1 MKYKPGESGNLAGR
15 PPGVGR
21 VAKYRKLLQ
30 SQADALI
37 QTAINQALAGES
49 AALKLCIDR
58 LLPPYRPE
66 AVSVE
71 FAMPEVG
78 GLVKMGEA
86 VLSAIGNGILSPE
99 QGATVLQALAGQ
111 ARLIEVEELER
122 RVAVLEGE
130 NEQS

>member
-1 MKYKPGESGNLAGR
+1 MKYNPGESGNPAGR

-30 SQADALI
+30 AQADTLI
-37 QTAINQALAGES
+37 KTVIDQALAGES
-49 AALKLCIDR
+49 VALKLCIDR

-66 AVSVE
+66 AVPIE

-78 GLVKMGEA
+78 GLVSMGEA

-99 QGATVLQALAGQ
+99 QGAKVLQALAGQ
-111 ARLIEVEELER
+111 ARLIEVETLEQR
-122 RVAVLEGE
+122 IAALESA
-130 NEQS
+130 NVQS